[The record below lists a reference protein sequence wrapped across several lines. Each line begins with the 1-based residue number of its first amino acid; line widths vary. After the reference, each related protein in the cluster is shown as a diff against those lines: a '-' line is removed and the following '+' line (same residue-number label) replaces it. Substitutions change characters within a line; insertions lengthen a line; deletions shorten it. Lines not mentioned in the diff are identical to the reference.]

1 MFLATPLVLAGL
13 ATTVLGGQW
22 HLADSHVGKDFL
34 DAFVHQAIKD
44 PTAGRVN
51 YVSQATALSKN
62 LTFTNSNTLVIRADH
77 TKTLSATGP
86 GRDSVRLMSKKQYKQ
101 HVTMSVSLHLHLH
114 FTLWDDTNL
123 SSHVLIAGTSGTCPK
138 DAAPGPPFGRW
149 ALTPGP
155 RPVSIAA
162 LSLFMFI
169 DLREIDIIE
178 GANDKSP
185 NLSTLHTGSGCTMPA
200 KRNQTGTSTG
210 TNCDSNATNN
220 QSCGVHAKQKDSFG
234 PQFNKAGGGWYAME
248 RTDQHIKVWYWLR
261 TDPKVPTDVRTGAAT
276 VNTNAWGEP
285 VGFWPGGKN
294 CDLAKHLDPH
304 NLIINLTLCGSW
316 AGNTFNA
323 DGCPGNCDTYVE
335 QNPAKFKDAFFD
347 IAGVKIYA

>member
-1 MFLATPLVLAGL
+1 MFFTTPLVFASL

-34 DAFVHQAIKD
+34 DAFIHQAIKD

-77 TKTLSATGP
+77 TRTLSATGP
-86 GRDSVRLMSKKQYKQ
+86 GRDSVRLMSKKQYTK
-101 HVTMSVSLHLHLH
+101 HVTVSVPLHSIH
-114 FTLWDDTNL
+114 
-123 SSHVLIAGTSGTCPK
+123 C

-149 ALTPGP
+149 ALIPG
-155 RPVSIAA
+155 
-162 LSLFMFI
+162 
-169 DLREIDIIE
+169 LRRIDIIE

-185 NLSTLHTGSGCTMPA
+185 NLSTLHTSSGCTMPA

-220 QSCGVHAKQKDSFG
+220 QSCGVHATQKNSYG
-234 PQFNKAGGGWYAME
+234 PGFNAVGGGWYAME
-248 RTDQHIKVWYWLR
+248 RTEQHIKVWYWLR
-261 TDPKVPTDVRTGAAT
+261 NDRKVPADVRNGEATINTG
-276 VNTNAWGEP
+276 AWGEP
-285 VGFWPGGKN
+285 VGFWPGGKS
-294 CDLAKHLDPH
+294 CDLTKHLDPH

-316 AGNTFNA
+316 AGSTFNA
-323 DGCPGNCDTYVE
+323 DGCPGNCETYVD